1 MLLLSLVLR
10 KDMGIDS
17 CGIVGGGSGSGLNVN
32 NNNNANEN
40 NGVGGVRKFY
50 DLFPHWRVSCGKLS
64 EERT

>member
-32 NNNNANEN
+32 NNNDANEN
-40 NGVGGVRKFY
+40 NGVGGLRKFY
-50 DLFPHWRVSCGKLS
+50 DLFPH
-64 EERT
+64 